1 MFKKMVAI
9 ERLNL
14 TPEAENRLSQYA
26 EKVQFYYS
34 IPEDNP
40 AIIKRIGDADAVLL
54 SYTSQIDSEVLN
66 ACPNIKYIGMC

>member
-40 AIIKRIGDADAVLL
+40 AIIKMPTR
-54 SYTSQIDSEVLN
+54 YF
-66 ACPNIKYIGMC
+66 